1 MPLSRPPPFRAI
13 EPVVKGWSVSRAALL
28 SMDLQLSTLARV
40 PAGYLPAA
48 VRALETARAAQLAVI
63 HVVLQLCPGHV
74 DVHPRNKIFGS
85 LPARQFTAD
94 DPGAAIHPDVAP
106 RGGEIVVHKNRV
118 SAFAGNNLR
127 QILDA
132 QDIDHLVLAGIA
144 TSGIVLSTALQ
155 AADLDYRVTVLSDA
169 CADRDPDLH
178 DALVTKVFN
187 RRGDVLTTREWAHEC
202 LRNLQ

>member
-1 MPLSRPPPFRAI
+1 
-13 EPVVKGWSVSRAALL
+13 
-28 SMDLQLSTLARV
+28 MDLQLNNVAHV

-48 VRALETARAAQLAVI
+48 VRALETARAAQVPVI
-63 HVVLQLCPGHV
+63 HVVLQFRSGHV
-74 DVHPRNKIFGS
+74 DAHPRNKIFGS
-85 LPARQFTAD
+85 LPAHLFTAD

-106 RGGEIVVHKNRV
+106 RGDEIVVPKNRV

-127 QILDA
+127 QILNVQA
-132 QDIDHLVLAGIA
+132 IDHLVLAGIA

-178 DALVTKVFN
+178 NTLVTKVFN
-187 RRGDVLTTREWAHEC
+187 RRGDVMTTSEWAESLL
-202 LRNLQ
+202 LRDRL